1 MFNKSAFK
9 VNMPEI
15 NAYIV
20 VIGILSL
27 ILMYYNI
34 YIGILVF
41 LAFIYIVFHN
51 WKIRDIRSKEWNK
64 YIQDLALDIDEVNKK
79 AILNLPIPLCILEFD
94 GSITWYNTKFHEMN
108 EEEDT
113 LGMNIESLVK
123 NIDLRKVL
131 NENKEMYTNINYKD
145 REYTIV
151 YNVIKSEQEEK
162 SKYLMMLYWLDKTD
176 YLELENKYNNEKNV
190 IALIQVDAYEE
201 VLQSA
206 PEERRPLINV
216 DIDKTLAY
224 LESTCNGALKKTSN
238 DKYILILNNQELQ
251 KLEADKFSILDTI
264 REINQE
270 NNLPVTISIGIGID
284 GKTINENIK
293 LANGALDLAL
303 GRGGDQAVIKTKDKS
318 VFYGGKSKAV
328 EKKTKVKSRLI
339 GHALREIVLE
349 SKNIYI
355 MGHKYPDM
363 DAMGS
368 AVGIYDICKAC
379 NKQANIVLDNSNDSI
394 DEFVKRL
401 KENEYYSDIFIS
413 KDDAIKN
420 CTKDTLVIVVDT
432 HRPSFT
438 ECPELTMIS
447 DKVVVID
454 HHRRGVEFI
463 NDTVLLFHE
472 TYVSS
477 TCEMVTELVQYMED
491 DVKINK
497 LTAEGLMAGIC
508 LDTKNFA
515 FKTGVRTFE
524 AASYLKKKGA
534 DTIEVK
540 KLFNSTLIDFV
551 TKAEIIQSA
560 KVIDEKICLAYSKAE
575 VSNINII
582 VAQAADEL
590 LNIKDVE
597 ASFVL
602 GKTKSGTI
610 FVSARSLGSINVH
623 VLMEKLGGGGHIDI
637 AGAQIEDTSLE
648 EGYNKVLD
656 IINKYLEEE
665 AE

>member
-34 YIGILVF
+34 YIGMLVF

-145 REYTIV
+145 RDYTIV
-151 YNVIKSEQEEK
+151 YNVIKSEQEGK

-251 KLEADKFSILDTI
+251 RLEADKFSILDTI

-420 CTKDTLVIVVDT
+420 CTKDTLVVVVDT